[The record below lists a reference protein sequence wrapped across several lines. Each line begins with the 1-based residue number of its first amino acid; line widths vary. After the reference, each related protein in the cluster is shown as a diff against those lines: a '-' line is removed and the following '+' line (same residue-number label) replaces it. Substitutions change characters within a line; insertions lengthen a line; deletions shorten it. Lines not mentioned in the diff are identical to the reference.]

1 MGVFYTEEI
10 GSFKKISK
18 LNCQLVILSRNM
30 PLEADNFFKNL
41 SQIPFS
47 IFTEVSKKTILN
59 DIKQFLQ
66 DDIPEV
72 IKTNLFYK
80 VWIKDI
86 CSLCKLY
93 CDIENSTHVSIWLG
107 SKRGCRRYHID
118 DVPQRLLVTYSGQ
131 GTEWISDEFADRD
144 AYKRGEP
151 NDRILKN
158 KSKKKYI
165 DKWDVALFKGGPNG
179 LLHRTPDSALN
190 NPSILM
196 RLDHPGYWER
206 VNKQIYK
213 NINSS

>member
-1 MGVFYTEEI
+1 MF
-10 GSFKKISK
+10 
-18 LNCQLVILSRNM
+18 
-30 PLEADNFFKNL
+30 
-41 SQIPFS
+41 
-47 IFTEVSKKTILN
+47 
-59 DIKQFLQ
+59 
-66 DDIPEV
+66 
-72 IKTNLFYK
+72 
-80 VWIKDI
+80 
-86 CSLCKLY
+86 LCKLY
-93 CDIENSTHVSIWLG
+93 CDIENSTHVSIWSG
-107 SKRGCRRYHID
+107 SKRGCRRYHVD

-144 AYKRGEP
+144 AYKRGEK

-165 DKWDVALFKGGPNG
+165 DRWDVALFKGGPNG

-213 NINSS
+213 NISSS